1 MASPAV
7 SFTEPTIP
15 QLGFP
20 GDSVGKRNGLLMQEM
35 QETLV

>member
-7 SFTEPTIP
+7 SFTEPTIL
-15 QLGFP
+15 QLGFLS
-20 GDSVGKRNGLLMQEM
+20 GSVGKRNGLPMQEM